1 MPFSIQRA
9 LLALCLCCLSACS
22 STSCHQWEIQEILTK
37 TSCFNAGRL
46 ILAPD
51 SDCSFLEFEITRN
64 RSGIRCYL
72 NLLFLQASPFPDD
85 PNRTR
90 IEILF
95 EDQEPRLVYP
105 YLLNGGQRLL
115 LPGDSADV
123 LIQALLDDLP
133 FTIKIGRANLQV
145 VSTNFEAVYSRLLA
159 LDIEEDVPNEDLPA
173 IQ

>member
-1 MPFSIQRA
+1 MQ
-9 LLALCLCCLSACS
+9 
-22 STSCHQWEIQEILTK
+22 
-37 TSCFNAGRL
+37 
-46 ILAPD
+46 AP
-51 SDCSFLEFEITRN
+51 
-64 RSGIRCYL
+64 
-72 NLLFLQASPFPDD
+72 PFPDD

-95 EDQEPRLVYP
+95 EDQTSWLVYP

-159 LDIEEDVPNEDLPA
+159 LDIEEDVLNEDVPTR
-173 IQ
+173 

>member
-9 LLALCLCCLSACS
+9 FLALCLCCLSACS
-22 STSCHQWEIQEILTK
+22 SSSCYQWEIQEILTK
-37 TSCFNAGRL
+37 TPCFNAGRL

-51 SDCSFLEFEITRN
+51 SDCSFLEFEVTRN

-72 NLLFLQASPFPDD
+72 NLLFLQAPPLSDD
-85 PNRTR
+85 SSRTR
-90 IEILF
+90 IEILY
-95 EDQEPRLVYP
+95 EGQEPWIVYP

-115 LPGDSADV
+115 LLGEDADQ
-123 LIQALLDDLP
+123 LIQALLDDLS

-159 LDIEEDVPNEDLPA
+159 LDIEEDVPNEELPTS
-173 IQ
+173 Q